1 MTLYL
6 IVKYLHVLG
15 AIVILGTGTGIAF
28 FMLTAHRS
36 GDPMFV
42 ARTAAVVVTADM
54 LFTLS
59 AVVLQPVSGGLLM
72 VLSATAL
79 AERWLVISLGLYLV
93 AGLFWI
99 PVVFMQIEMRNL
111 ARAAVAQNKPL
122 PPRYFALFRRWF
134 GFGIPGFG
142 SVMII
147 LWLMIAKPVF

>member
-28 FMLTAHRS
+28 FMLMAHRS
-36 GDPMFV
+36 GDPAFI
-42 ARTAAVVVTADM
+42 ARTAATVVIADM
-54 LFTLS
+54 LFTLT
-59 AVVLQPVSGGLLM
+59 AVLLQPVTGGLLM
-72 VLSATAL
+72 ALSATTL
-79 AERWLVISLGLYLV
+79 AERWLVISLGLYAV

-99 PVVFMQIEMRNL
+99 PVIFMQVEMRNL
-111 ARAAVAQNKPL
+111 ARTAMVQRQPL

-142 SVMII
+142 SVMLI
-147 LWLMIAKPVF
+147 LWLMVAKP